1 MSNCN
6 FLIVYGGGGPRLAA
20 QLKHT
25 ITESEGRAIVKRYWS
40 QYPAIAALNNHL
52 KNLRELRLISGRY
65 VPVGDRSHA
74 ALNYLVQGSS
84 RELLV
89 GAWLRFEREAAI
101 RKLDARIWFP
111 IHDELVIDAPDEHAE
126 EAAKLVSQCMT
137 FSCYGVPIK
146 ADADLL
152 IDENGV
158 SRWMTGD
165 LSKEIR
171 ESRLAS

>member
-25 ITESEGRAIVKRYWS
+25 ITESEGRAIVKRYWA

-84 RELLV
+84 RELLA
-89 GAWLRFEREAAI
+89 GAWNRFEAEAAA
-101 RKLDARIWFP
+101 RGLDARIWFP
-111 IHDELVIDAPDEHAE
+111 IHDELVIDAAE
-126 EAAKLVSQCMT
+126 DDAEAVAELIGQCMT
-137 FSCYGVPIK
+137 FSLYGVPIK

-152 IDENGV
+152 IDETGR

-165 LSKEIR
+165 EAKRLR
-171 ESRLAS
+171 ELKLAS